1 MLSYLLVRY
10 NHYRKY
16 THAYNIPVVS
26 TNNVQNEA
34 LKRACYVLR
43 FLLADRPVLRQSLY
57 KNYGRVGIIAVDEG
71 KLLDQILDI

>member
-1 MLSYLLVRY
+1 MLSYRLVRY

-16 THAYNIPVVS
+16 THAYNIPIVS
-26 TNNVQNEA
+26 TNNVKNAA

-57 KNYGRVGIIAVDEG
+57 KNYGRVGIIAFNEG
-71 KLLDQILDI
+71 KISDQSWDI